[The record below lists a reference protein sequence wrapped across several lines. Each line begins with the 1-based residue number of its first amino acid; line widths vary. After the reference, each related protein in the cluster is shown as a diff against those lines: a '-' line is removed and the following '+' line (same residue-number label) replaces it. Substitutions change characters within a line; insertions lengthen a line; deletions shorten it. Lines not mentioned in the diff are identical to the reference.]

1 MRSSWI
7 MWAGPESKDTGSRD
21 TQRRKYRGRRG
32 DGHVKM
38 EAEIGVMQPQAREYL
53 GKRQVMI
60 LP

>member
-1 MRSSWI
+1 